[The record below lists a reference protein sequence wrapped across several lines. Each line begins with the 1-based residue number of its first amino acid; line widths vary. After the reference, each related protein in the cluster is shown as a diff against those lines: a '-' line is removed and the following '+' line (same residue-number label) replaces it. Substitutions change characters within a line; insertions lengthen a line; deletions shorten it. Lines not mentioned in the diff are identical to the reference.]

1 MVPLSPRH
9 LKIRVATADRDESYV
24 SRDRSKLYRRGYS
37 ERERERKRE
46 RVTTGY
52 LCERSYAVL
61 SLLLCFVLCHTHMCA
76 LARTHN
82 RHDEKNVTVA
92 RFASSVGL
100 FAAFCQRVVAWQLN
114 ARHLQNDPKKKF
126 ASPGPFSPERFNGRR
141 LEE

>member
-82 RHDEKNVTVA
+82 RLDEKNVTVA

>member
-82 RHDEKNVTVA
+82 RLDEKNVTVA

-126 ASPGPFSPERFNGRR
+126 ASPGPFSPECFNGRR

>member
-1 MVPLSPRH
+1 MSH
-9 LKIRVATADRDESYV
+9 ATVQSYIDE
-24 SRDRSKLYRRGYS
+24 GIAN
-37 ERERERKRE
+37 ERERERERERVRDEQREKERE